1 MCSVSV
7 YIVENFIQERHAVRY
22 QEGQLNIQIN
32 SNGIDCLTLFG
43 SVERCVCVCVCVWC
57 LTLFGSVEWC
67 VCVCVCVFSGIDC
80 LTLFGSVVK
89 STFSELGLALVGFSS
104 LSPLGQNCNVRLV
117 PVETNVWWDR
127 HI

>member
-1 MCSVSV
+1 M
-7 YIVENFIQERHAVRY
+7 
-22 QEGQLNIQIN
+22 
-32 SNGIDCLTLFG
+32 
-43 SVERCVCVCVCVWC
+43 CVCVCGASLCLGRWSGVCV
-57 LTLFGSVEWC
+57 C

>member
-1 MCSVSV
+1 M
-7 YIVENFIQERHAVRY
+7 
-22 QEGQLNIQIN
+22 
-32 SNGIDCLTLFG
+32 
-43 SVERCVCVCVCVWC
+43 CVCVCVCVVPH
-57 LTLFGSVEWC
+57 SVWVGGVVCVC

>member
-1 MCSVSV
+1 M

-22 QEGQLNIQIN
+22 REGQLNIQLN
-32 SNGIDCLTLFG
+32 SNGID
-43 SVERCVCVCVCVWC
+43 C

-67 VCVCVCVFSGIDC
+67 VCVCVCVWC